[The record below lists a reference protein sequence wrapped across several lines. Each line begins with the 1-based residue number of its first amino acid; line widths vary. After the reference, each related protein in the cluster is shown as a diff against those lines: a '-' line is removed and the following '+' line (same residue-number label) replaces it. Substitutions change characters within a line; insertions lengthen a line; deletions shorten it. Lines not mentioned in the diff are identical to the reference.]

1 MILCAPRERVSRFRD
16 CFGMVYDAG
25 GRDGIGCAGDGRRMT
40 TVFIDADA
48 CPVTR
53 EAIQT
58 ARAHGARVMLV
69 ADSNTALGKYVR
81 PGVEAINVTP
91 GPDSADFA
99 IVQHLQ
105 PGDIVVTQDIGVAAM
120 ALGRGAGAVSPRGR
134 IFYLATI
141 DAELELRHAEKRH
154 RRQGGRTGG
163 PSAFTE
169 DDREHFVHSLERLL
183 RERTDR

>member
-1 MILCAPRERVSRFRD
+1 
-16 CFGMVYDAG
+16 
-25 GRDGIGCAGDGRRMT
+25 MT

-58 ARAHGARVMLV
+58 ARAHGAGVILI
-69 ADSNTALGKYVR
+69 ADTNTALSRYVR

-99 IVQHLQ
+99 IVQRLQ

-134 IFYLATI
+134 IFYLSTI
-141 DAELELRHAEKRH
+141 DAELEVRHAEKRH

-163 PSAFTE
+163 PSPFTE
-169 DDREHFVHSLERLL
+169 EDREHFVESLERLL
-183 RERTDR
+183 RQGVA